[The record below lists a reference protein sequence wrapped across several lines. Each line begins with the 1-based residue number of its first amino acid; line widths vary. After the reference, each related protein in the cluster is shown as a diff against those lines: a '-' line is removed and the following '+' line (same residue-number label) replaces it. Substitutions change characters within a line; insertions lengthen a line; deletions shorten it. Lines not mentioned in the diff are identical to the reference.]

1 MGKHEDGVRDA
12 GGSHCESEADEGKRE
27 EAERTNTHL

>member
-12 GGSHCESEADEGKRE
+12 GGSQCESEADEGKRE
-27 EAERTNTHL
+27 EAGRMSTHL